1 MYLHQILSVKG
12 DPNAFV
18 VIVQPSPFFRRPR
31 GERRSDYGG
40 WHTPHR
46 PSSRSEMKKADQNRE
61 RWSGSRRGNSFEK
74 DPIFCSPRNFLP
86 DAEVGDRRVYVSWNQ
101 IVSDEFLY
109 KHFKQ
114 FGEVENIW
122 VAHGRVLYGFVLFV
136 KEEVGRSLLGAVQRV
151 AGVELLINKAEP
163 ELVRWKT
170 GEVISLR
177 PAARLCESRGFSRQ
191 ELYLRGGDSDFR
203 HTGKQKIGQ
212 DGGVEDTEGV
222 GIMKSP

>member
-1 MYLHQILSVKG
+1 
-12 DPNAFV
+12 
-18 VIVQPSPFFRRPR
+18 
-31 GERRSDYGG
+31 
-40 WHTPHR
+40 
-46 PSSRSEMKKADQNRE
+46 MKKADQNRE
-61 RWSGSRRGNSFEK
+61 LWSGSRRGNSFEK

-86 DAEVGDRRVYVSWNQ
+86 DADVGDRRVYVSWNQ

-109 KHFKQ
+109 KHFEQ

-136 KEEVGRSLLGAVQRV
+136 KEEVGRSLLGAVHRV

-177 PAARLCESRGFSRQ
+177 PAAHLCERRGFSRQ
-191 ELYLRGGDSDFR
+191 ELYLRGPVLESYHSAILNR
-203 HTGKQKIGQ
+203 GQ
-212 DGGVEDTEGV
+212 FL
-222 GIMKSP
+222 I